1 MSASQGL
8 SHDFEHLYGN
18 HHNWLL
24 AWVNWRLGNAADAAD
39 LAHDAFV
46 RLLTRPCHFEN
57 AQQVRAYLRK
67 MANGMCVDLWR
78 RRSLEQAWLEALAA
92 QPEPTVASAEQQAM
106 VLEALGEIDTMLRE
120 LPPKVA
126 HAFVM
131 AVACEMTDNE
141 VAATLNVSSRMVR
154 KYVAQAMLCCMKLEA
169 RLAAGQ
175 PETPPI
181 PTAPAP
187 LTVAS

>member
-1 MSASQGL
+1 MVRPLSRAGEIVSASQGL

-57 AQQVRAYLRK
+57 SQQARAYLRK

-78 RRSLEQAWLEALAA
+78 RRSLEQAWLEVLAA
-92 QPEPTVASAEQQAM
+92 QPKH
-106 VLEALGEIDTMLRE
+106 L
-120 LPPKVA
+120 
-126 HAFVM
+126 
-131 AVACEMTDNE
+131 
-141 VAATLNVSSRMVR
+141 
-154 KYVAQAMLCCMKLEA
+154 A
-169 RLAAGQ
+169 RS
-175 PETPPI
+175 
-181 PTAPAP
+181 PAP
-187 LTVAS
+187 SQLI